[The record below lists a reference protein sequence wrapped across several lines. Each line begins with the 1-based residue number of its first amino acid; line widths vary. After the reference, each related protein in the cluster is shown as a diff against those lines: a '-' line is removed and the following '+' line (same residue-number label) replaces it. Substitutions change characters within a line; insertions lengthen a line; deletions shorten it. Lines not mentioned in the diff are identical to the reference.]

1 MQENWDSSDLCQSC
15 IVRNIILSYLFLT
28 ISVMLYFGLQ
38 SKIEYLIRCFQIIS
52 VNNAIVYKKSY
63 NAQLN
68 TRSEAFHCHL
78 SSSNWLQLDMLVHC
92 MILLHSFLVLH
103 RTVDSVLEFPEQL
116 VWRKRKWYKCIM
128 ISSFLLIF
136 IHSYKRYIYYIFIL
150 LY

>member
-38 SKIEYLIRCFQIIS
+38 SKIEYLIRCFIIIPF
-52 VNNAIVYKKSY
+52 NIVLWKSY

-78 SSSNWLQLDMLVHC
+78 SSSNWLRWDMLVHC

-116 VWRKRKWYKCIM
+116 VWKKRKWYKYIM
-128 ISSFLLIF
+128 ISN
-136 IHSYKRYIYYIFIL
+136 IHAYK
-150 LY
+150 